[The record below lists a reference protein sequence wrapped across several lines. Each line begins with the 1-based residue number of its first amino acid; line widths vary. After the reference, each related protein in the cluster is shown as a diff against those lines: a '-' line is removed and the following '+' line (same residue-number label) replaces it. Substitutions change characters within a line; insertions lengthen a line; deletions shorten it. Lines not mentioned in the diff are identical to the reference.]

1 MTLPAMGLPYLTVR
15 AQGKENIDRITF
27 DSRLGGVCFIR
38 YTLPSARHAPRDEAG
53 SEELDGK
60 EVIAA
65 RSHDGS
71 CHCAALSLERKGLIK
86 RMAVFIALLGIY
98 LLISCYD
105 SKRYKHLKSVIQTQ
119 FYCMIL
125 NTLSRSFWWHVSI
138 SDPCLMFTS

>member
-27 DSRLGGVCFIR
+27 DSRLGGACFIR
-38 YTLPSARHAPRDEAG
+38 YTLPSGRHAPRDEAG

-71 CHCAALSLERKGLIK
+71 CHGAALSLERFLKGLMK

-119 FYCMIL
+119 FHCRIL
-125 NTLSRSFWWHVSI
+125 NIISVSFILVACEH
-138 SDPCLMFTS
+138 